1 MKTIPIVCR
10 LLIAAILMGASAP
23 VFGNQSD
30 NNGDNGTGVSD
41 GENGDGQ
48 QGSSDGSFGEGGF
61 LSSDSGDTTGGGSG
75 GGASYPTPNS
85 IVTLHL
91 DPNTGTAHT
100 GSPMYFTGQYSMD
113 TTYGPI
119 SQVMIEV
126 IAPDGTLQI
135 QTFDVSYAG
144 PYRYTW
150 TTSFTFS
157 ATGTYQVLAALYW
170 ASGEPWSQNP
180 WNYSMD
186 GGVTW
191 QRNSSAFGSTQPGN
205 ITSFTVDD
213 GTHPPDTVYARAF
226 PKPGMEKWFLP
237 STVVSKT
244 FQIIGKTNPAPDANG
259 NF

>member
-1 MKTIPIVCR
+1 MKTIPIAYR
-10 LLIAAILMGASAP
+10 LLVVAILMGASAP

-30 NNGDNGTGVSD
+30 NNGDNGISVSD
-41 GENGDGQ
+41 YSGD
-48 QGSSDGSFGEGGF
+48 DGSFGEGGF
-61 LSSDSGDTTGGGSG
+61 LDNASDDTMGGGG
-75 GGASYPTPNS
+75 GGAPSPTPNS
-85 IVTLHL
+85 IVSVHL
-91 DPNTGTAHT
+91 DSATGTGHT
-100 GSPMYFTGQYSMD
+100 GSPLYFTGQYSMD

-119 SQVMIEV
+119 NQVMIEV
-126 IAPDGTLQI
+126 IAPDGTQQI
-135 QTFDVSYAG
+135 RTFDLSAVG
-144 PYRYTW
+144 PFQYVW

-157 ATGTYQVLAALYW
+157 AAGTYQVLAALYW
-170 ASGEPWSQNP
+170 AASEPWSQNP
-180 WNYSMD
+180 YNYSMD

-191 QRNSSAFGSTQPGN
+191 QHTATGSGTTQPGN
-205 ITSFTVDD
+205 ITTFTVDD